1 MKSGGHEMAPRT
13 PPLRIDRAFS
23 SIAFAATV
31 FSLGLWPGVAWGQAS
46 DANAGKAVYER
57 KCLLCHGEKGDG
69 KGPAAELLDPKPR
82 DFTSGIYKIRTTA
95 GKAPSDQDLYR
106 VISDGMPGTSMPS
119 WAVLPEKDRWN
130 VVAYVKAFAADKF
143 KEATKKQELPKD
155 VASSADSIKRG
166 KEMFEAIECNK
177 CHGAEGRADGP
188 SRPELKDEWGHP
200 IKPANLTK
208 RWTFRGGGSRTEIA
222 TRLAIGVLGTPMPT
236 FIDSVEKP
244 EDIWH
249 LTNYVLSLGPESPGY
264 ATLITVTAV
273 SDAIPDDPDAD
284 FWKKMAPQNVGLMGQ
299 VIQDPRN
306 FNPSIDMVAVRA
318 AWNDKE
324 IAFHLTWDDPTESK
338 PDAATKVFADAIT
351 LQFPPKV
358 ESGGERPY
366 FLMGNDSDGVYLLR
380 WEQGKGARGG
390 TAVIVPTPGGPTAMR
405 TVLGAVTALVFALGV
420 ATFIGLPGA
429 TAQGGGGT
437 IEADVKYNGAPQ
449 VEKLK
454 VNKDTE
460 KCGTEAVIEKVVVGG
475 NKGLA
480 NAVVSVPGA
489 KGAGKATKA
498 TIDQHGCK
506 FVPHVIAM
514 NPGHLELKHSDDILH
529 NIHTASTPNPSL
541 NQAQPKFKK
550 VMNEKLEKHEFVKL
564 TCDV

>member
-1 MKSGGHEMAPRT
+1 MPGIKESGGLMKSGGHEMAPRT

-23 SIAFAATV
+23 SIALAATV
-31 FSLGLWPGVAWGQAS
+31 FTLGLWPAFAWGQAG

-273 SDAIPDDPDAD
+273 SDAIPDDPDAE

-338 PDAATKVFADAIT
+338 PDAATKVFADAIE

-380 WEQGKGARGG
+380 WEQGKGAMEA
-390 TAVIVPTPGGPTAMR
+390 TASGPTK
-405 TVLGAVTALVFALGV
+405 VTAISGSEASGKAVYKNGQYRVVIKRARAGKDDRTTFQPGVFTPV
-420 ATFIGLPGA
+420 AFQAWDG
-429 TAQGGGGT
+429 
-437 IEADVKYNGAPQ
+437 
-449 VEKLK
+449 
-454 VNKDTE
+454 
-460 KCGTEAVIEKVVVGG
+460 
-475 NKGLA
+475 
-480 NAVVSVPGA
+480 
-489 KGAGKATKA
+489 GAGETG
-498 TIDQHGCK
+498 TRMSLTSWYYLRLEEPQSNRR
-506 FVPHVIAM
+506 FVIPPVVALLTLAAM
-514 NPGHLELKHSDDILH
+514 VLVVRVANRRS
-529 NIHTASTPNPSL
+529 
-541 NQAQPKFKK
+541 
-550 VMNEKLEKHEFVKL
+550 
-564 TCDV
+564 